1 MNREERE
8 KIDQFS
14 PQIAEDAIPVDM
26 LPYLPCLTQGDKE
39 IIKCEEMNS
48 GPMRATLELLSRL
61 RRRAG
66 AFQEFVEA
74 LRLSGCGHLA
84 DLLDPREQG
93 MCRVTCI
100 DVSEIEYHYKLVS
113 IFSAKYTCVLNI

>member
-1 MNREERE
+1 MERDE
-8 KIDQFS
+8 KEIIDRYCG
-14 PQIAEDAIPVDM
+14 QICEDAIPVDM
-26 LPYLPCLTQGDKE
+26 LPYLPCLTQSDKE
-39 IIKCEEMNS
+39 KIKCEETNS
-48 GPMRATLELLSRL
+48 GPRQATVKLLWHL

-93 MCRVTCI
+93 MCRDQQLTC
-100 DVSEIEYHYKLVS
+100 
-113 IFSAKYTCVLNI
+113 

>member
-1 MNREERE
+1 MERKE
-8 KIDQFS
+8 KEIIDRYYG
-14 PQIAEDAIPVDM
+14 QIGEDAIPVDM
-26 LPYLPCLTQGDKE
+26 LPYLPCLTPSDKE
-39 IIKCEEMNS
+39 IIKCEETNG
-48 GPMRATLELLSRL
+48 GPRRATHELLSRL

-93 MCRVTCI
+93 MCRDNQHTW
-100 DVSEIEYHYKLVS
+100 
-113 IFSAKYTCVLNI
+113 